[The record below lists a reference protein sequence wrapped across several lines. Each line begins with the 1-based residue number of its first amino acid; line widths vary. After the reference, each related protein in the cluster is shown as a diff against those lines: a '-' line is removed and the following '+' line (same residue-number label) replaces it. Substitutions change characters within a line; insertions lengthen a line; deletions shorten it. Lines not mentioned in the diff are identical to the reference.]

1 LVESARS
8 QDKLEQIRA
17 AGVVGAGGGGFPTHV
32 KYAAEVEVVIAN
44 GAECE
49 PLVRVDQQLMAGEA
63 GQVLDGLLAAMQ
75 ITTAQRG
82 VVALKAKYKA
92 ANAALAEQIEF
103 KGLTGQIELFELDDF
118 YPAGDEFV
126 LVREVLG
133 RVIPEFGLPLAVG
146 AVVSNVATLAN
157 VGAAVENS
165 LPVTHRWVTVGGQ
178 VGRPATFRVP
188 LGTPFSALLSASD
201 TEMSDSLRL
210 IAGGPMMGKLVS
222 DQQTPVTKT
231 TSMILVLPA
240 DHPVIERRT
249 RDARR
254 QVHLTRSACLK
265 CMLCTEVC
273 PRNLLGHRLYPDRL
287 MRNLAAGVAEDLPAF
302 SGAYLCSECGLCA
315 AYSCVMNLDPC
326 TVNHDLK
333 QKLSQANIERP
344 EPAKD
349 TQERVF
355 GSLRRVPSKRLI
367 ARLGVADFDLPAPRA
382 EFEHVLSRLV
392 VPLAQHAGAAARPV
406 VSQGQKVSSGAL
418 LGEIP
423 DGALGARVHTGLGG
437 KVVEVNSNSVTIEVE

>member
-1 LVESARS
+1 VDPARR
-8 QDKLEQIRA
+8 QDNLQQIRA

-49 PLVRVDQQLMAGEA
+49 PLVRVDQQLMAGSA
-63 GQVLDGLLAAMQ
+63 GQILDGLVAAMQ
-75 ITTAQRG
+75 ITAARRG

-92 ANAALAEQIEF
+92 AKKALAEQIEF
-103 KGLTGQIELFELDDF
+103 KGLQEQIELFELDDF

-126 LVREVLG
+126 LVHEVLG
-133 RVIPEFGLPLAVG
+133 RIIPEFGLPLAVV

-157 VGAAVENS
+157 VGAAIVNA

-188 LGTPFSALLSASD
+188 LGTPISALLAASD

-210 IAGGPMMGKLVS
+210 IVGGPMMGSLNG
-222 DQQTPVTKT
+222 DWHAPVTKT
-231 TSMILVLPA
+231 TSMVLVLPA

-249 RDARR
+249 RDQRR
-254 QVHLTRSACLK
+254 QVHLTRAACLK
-265 CMLCTEVC
+265 CMLCTEIC

-287 MRNLAAGVAEDLPAF
+287 MRNLAAGVAEDLAAF

-315 AYSCVMNLDPC
+315 AFSCVMNLDPC

-333 QKLSQANIERP
+333 LKLSQANISRP
-344 EPAKD
+344 EPASD
-349 TQERVF
+349 TKERVF

-367 ARLGVADFDLPAPRA
+367 ARLGVADFDLPAPQS
-382 EFEHVLSRLV
+382 EFKQVLSRLV
-392 VPLAQHAGAAARPV
+392 VPLAQHAGAPARPV
-406 VSQGQKVSSGAL
+406 VSQGQEVNSGDL

-423 DGALGARVHTGLGG
+423 DGALGARVHTGLAG
-437 KVVEVNSNSVTIEVE
+437 KVVEVNSNSVTIDVG